1 MFQGHNKFLL
11 EKVKVQ
17 RVNTLDTKINS
28 SELQIKCFHKILLG
42 YQELNNLIFFFFFL
56 FTSLSLE
63 TCHQSLFK
71 NIPFFILLLL
81 NVKWIFQK
89 KKNLMTWL
97 VGAIYFT
104 NSFLANFLLFQFLS
118 LEHHEIVALPLLMF
132 SKLYNDVSFF
142 ASIDDSKNKNYQKQG
157 CMLPDETFQNQ
168 IPWVIQWGGY
178 GNSWLGMLARVE
190 ANGGIV
196 CVLLCKT

>member
-42 YQELNNLIFFFFFL
+42 YQELNNLIFFFFSYSPHSHLRPVTNLCLKISPFL
-56 FTSLSLE
+56 FCSSWMSNE
-63 TCHQSLFK
+63 FSK
-71 NIPFFILLLL
+71 
-81 NVKWIFQK
+81 K